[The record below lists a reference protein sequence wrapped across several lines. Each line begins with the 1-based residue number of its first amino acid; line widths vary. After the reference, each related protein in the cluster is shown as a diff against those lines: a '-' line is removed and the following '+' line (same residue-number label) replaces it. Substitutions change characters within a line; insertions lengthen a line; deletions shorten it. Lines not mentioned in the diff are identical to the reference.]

1 MQRASTTSSPDL
13 HVMAIGN
20 GYTLLRHYTAEGRGF
35 MERRGLAWHTAER
48 DTHIDRAPVIV
59 ALAEEATGSG
69 LRVRFN

>member
-1 MQRASTTSSPDL
+1 MQRATTPSSPDL

-20 GYTLLRHYTAEGRGF
+20 GYTVLRHYTAEGRRF
-35 MERRGLAWHTAER
+35 MEQRGLEWHTPER

-59 ALAEEATGSG
+59 AIAEEATGSG